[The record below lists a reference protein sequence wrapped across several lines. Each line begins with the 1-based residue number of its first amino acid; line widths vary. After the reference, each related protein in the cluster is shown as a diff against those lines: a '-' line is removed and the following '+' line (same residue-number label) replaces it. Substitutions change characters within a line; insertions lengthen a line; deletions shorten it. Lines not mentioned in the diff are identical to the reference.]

1 MIHKSESNDLQG
13 QTSTRLILKKWIDDD
28 RYSKNLRTGYK
39 IDMIIK
45 FVELF
50 AESGSEYS

>member
-13 QTSTRLILKKWIDDD
+13 QTSMRLILKKWIDDD
-28 RYSKNLRTGYK
+28 RYSKNLSSGYK

>member
-13 QTSTRLILKKWIDDD
+13 QTSMRLILKKWIDDD

-50 AESGSEYS
+50 AESGTEYS

>member
-1 MIHKSESNDLQG
+1 MIHKSESNDLQR
-13 QTSTRLILKKWIDDD
+13 QTSMRLILKKWIDDD

-39 IDMIIK
+39 IDMIID

-50 AESGSEYS
+50 AESGLE

>member
-1 MIHKSESNDLQG
+1 MIHKSESNELQR
-13 QTSTRLILKKWIDDD
+13 QISIRCILKKLIGDD

-45 FVELF
+45 VFELF
-50 AESGSEYS
+50 AESCLE